1 MVKRFALAGSHRA
14 PEQRAWV
21 IGAPS
26 PSDTLEVS
34 VLLQRRTPIAQPSPN
49 GHRQAPISRD
59 AFQRDHGADRG
70 SLLRLEAFAQDFDL
84 TVTGSDPARRT
95 VSLSGTVAAMTEAF
109 GTTLRQYQSEHGAYR
124 GRTGPLFLPA
134 ELQDLVV
141 GVFGLDDR
149 PQARPRYRRRRHDHN
164 VDNVDNLGN
173 FNSGAS
179 RDRSYT
185 PAEIA
190 RLYEFPTTSGHGQTI
205 AIIELGGGY
214 KTSDLRAYFEKLA
227 LPMPAVTAVSVGG
240 ARNAPSGDP
249 NSADGEVL
257 LDIEVVGAIAP
268 AARLVVYF
276 APNTDKGFLDAIT
289 MALHDRTRTPSVVSI
304 SWGGPESSWTRQA
317 LNAYDGVFQD
327 AAALGVSVCCAAGD
341 NGSADGVADRRAHV
355 DFPASS
361 PHVLACGG
369 TRLEASSGA
378 IEREVVWDEARGGA
392 TGGGISE
399 VFPRPAY
406 QEFAGVPP
414 SVNASR
420 FAGRGVPDVAGNADP
435 ATGYEIR
442 VDGHD
447 AVFGGTS
454 AVAPLWAALI
464 ALRNEAA
471 GAPLG
476 YANPVLYAA
485 AASKAAFRDVT
496 SGNNGAY
503 RARAGWDPCTGLGS
517 PNGMAVFG
525 AQQPQ
530 HPPQGVT

>member
-14 PEQRAWV
+14 PADRAWV
-21 IGAPS
+21 IGPPTA
-26 PSDTLEVS
+26 SDTLDVT
-34 VLLQRRTPIAQPSPN
+34 VLLQRRTPIA
-49 GHRQAPISRD
+49 HRSSASAHRPPPIAREV
-59 AFQRDHGADRG
+59 FQRDHGADRH
-70 SLLRLEAFAQDFDL
+70 SLLRIEAFAQSFDL
-84 TVTGSDPARRT
+84 TVVASDPARRS

-109 GTTLRQYQSEHGAYR
+109 GTTLQQYQSEYGGYR
-124 GRTGPLFLPA
+124 GRTGALFLPE

-141 GVFGLDDR
+141 GVFGLDNR
-149 PQARPRYRRRRHDHN
+149 PQARPRYRRKRHDIRTHDIN
-164 VDNVDNLGN
+164 
-173 FNSGAS
+173 AS

-185 PAEIA
+185 PVEIA
-190 RLYEFPTTSGHGQTI
+190 RLYGFPTTSGHGQTV

-214 KTSDLRAYFEKLA
+214 KASDLRAYFEKLA
-227 LPMPAVTAVSVGG
+227 LPLPAVTAVSVGG

-289 MALHDRTRTPSVVSI
+289 TALHDGTRTPSVVSI
-304 SWGGPESSWTRQA
+304 SWGGPESSWTKQA
-317 LNAYDGVFQD
+317 LHAYDEAFQD
-327 AAALGVSVCCAAGD
+327 AAALGVTVCCAAGD
-341 NGSADGVADRRAHV
+341 NGSGDGVTDGRAHV

-369 TRLEASSGA
+369 TRLEASGGA
-378 IEREVVWDEARGGA
+378 IEREVVWDETRGGA
-392 TGGGISE
+392 TGGGVSD

-406 QEFAGVPP
+406 QQSVGVPP
-414 SVNASR
+414 SANASR

-471 GAPLG
+471 GGPLG

-485 AASKAAFRDVT
+485 AAASAAFRDVT

-503 RARAGWDPCTGLGS
+503 RAGSGWDPCTGLGS
-517 PNGMAVFG
+517 PNGIAVFG
-525 AQQPQ
+525 AQHPQ
-530 HPPQGVT
+530 QAVT